1 MNYFKYSETE
11 VSYDTSDTD
20 QRWSSGSERHLG
32 YSSALEFEYSSALEL
47 EHNSALELEHSPAL
61 ELGHSPALELGCKK
75 TPQMQFG
82 VGARTQED
90 TAARETL
97 QTRGVA

>member
-1 MNYFKYSETE
+1 MTPRIQFGIGARTQ
-11 VSYDTSDTD
+11 VR
-20 QRWSSGSERHLG
+20 RWSSDTVRRWGSAAKRYLG
-32 YSSALEFEYSSALEL
+32 Y
-47 EHNSALELEHSPAL
+47 SPAL

>member
-1 MNYFKYSETE
+1 MTPQMP
-11 VSYDTSDTD
+11 TSVGA
-20 QRWSSGSERHLG
+20 RLKIH
-32 YSSALEFEYSSALEL
+32 
-47 EHNSALELEHSPAL
+47 LEHSPAL

-75 TPQMQFG
+75 TPRMQFG